1 MYLSTRESSILT
13 ILLNSRNKHTAQD
26 ISEQLNINERTV
38 YRELKNIKA
47 TLKTF
52 DLELVTIPSEGF
64 EIQGKPEN
72 LSALKQAFQK
82 QNIHQILTV
91 TERVDLV
98 TLILLLEE
106 DFIKM
111 QAIAAQLLVSLSTI
125 KKDIAFLT
133 DNLPE
138 KGIRVIP
145 KKGEGIKLETD
156 VINRHILTLDIL
168 TKHVTSSEFIAWFLL
183 KKSKD
188 SFYKKICF
196 QKINEPL
203 HFAYEQLG
211 ELKADIDDND
221 LQELVILLSLWLNI
235 CHLTTL
241 PNNSIDTIAI
251 ELNQTGNKLYH
262 RMIEKQKT
270 ILTEKS
276 HPESFLDY
284 LKWIIHLY
292 FQRNHTDE
300 FDLPRFDNDIAIS
313 VKAMVNNVE
322 AQLGVKLH
330 GNERQVRD
338 LSAHL
343 RKAVTR
349 INSGLFVR
357 NPMKDEIK
365 KNYLFIFEIVSRAAE
380 EVFGKDF
387 FPEDELCFL
396 VLYFVMMIDKLS
408 NKAFRVLIVCSS
420 GMGSSKMLTSRLEYE
435 VPEVYVKDIISLT
448 DLHNKD
454 VHDYELV
461 LSTIPL
467 PLAPEDY
474 LKVSPLLNE
483 QELALVQTK
492 INNHKYSDLKTIQR
506 QKQMTV
512 EDFEQHLVQKLFY
525 TQKILELM
533 NHCQFSEKRIFIT
546 KIKKKRDALKQL
558 AIALDVDEAKL
569 TNSIQTT
576 VQQEQTVNFIVRRNK
591 ALSADRIQLIS
602 EASKQLGNY
611 YLVVIETTEDF
622 SEISQKFYRQVK
634 EIFFDHVYEL
644 SKIESANDLKTY
656 LVKMN
661 EIV

>member
-1 MYLSTRESSILT
+1 M
-13 ILLNSRNKHTAQD
+13 
-26 ISEQLNINERTV
+26 
-38 YRELKNIKA
+38 
-47 TLKTF
+47 
-52 DLELVTIPSEGF
+52 
-64 EIQGKPEN
+64 
-72 LSALKQAFQK
+72 
-82 QNIHQILTV
+82 
-91 TERVDLV
+91 
-98 TLILLLEE
+98 
-106 DFIKM
+106 
-111 QAIAAQLLVSLSTI
+111 
-125 KKDIAFLT
+125 
-133 DNLPE
+133 
-138 KGIRVIP
+138 
-145 KKGEGIKLETD
+145 
-156 VINRHILTLDIL
+156 
-168 TKHVTSSEFIAWFLL
+168 TSSEFIAWFLL

-235 CHLTTL
+235 CHLTAL

>member
-13 ILLNSRNKHTAQD
+13 ILLNSRSKHTVQD
-26 ISEQLNINERTV
+26 ISERLNINERTV
-38 YRELKNIKA
+38 YRELKNIKE
-47 TLKTF
+47 TLRNF
-52 DLELVTIPSEGF
+52 HLELVSIPSEGF
-64 EIQGKPEN
+64 EIQGQPEN

-111 QAIAAQLLVSLSTI
+111 QAIAAELLVSLSTI

-138 KGIRVIP
+138 KGIRVIS
-145 KKGEGIKLETD
+145 KKGEGIKLKTD
-156 VINRHILTLDIL
+156 MINRHILTLDIL
-168 TKHVTSSEFIAWFLL
+168 TKHVASSEFIAWFLL
-183 KKSKD
+183 KHSKD

-196 QKINEPL
+196 QKISEPL
-203 HFAYEQLG
+203 HSVYGLLSQL
-211 ELKADIDDND
+211 KTDIDDND
-221 LQELVILLSLWLNI
+221 LQELVILLSLWLNV
-235 CHLTTL
+235 CQLTSL
-241 PNNSIDTIAI
+241 PTNTIDTVAI
-251 ELNQTGNKLYH
+251 ELDQTGNKLYH
-262 RMIEKQKT
+262 RLIEKQKN
-270 ILTEKS
+270 ILAEKS

-292 FQRNHTDE
+292 FQKDRSNE
-300 FDLPRFDNDIAIS
+300 FDLPRFEKDIAMS
-313 VKAMVNNVE
+313 VKEMVNNVE

-357 NPMKDEIK
+357 NPMKEEIK
-365 KNYLFIFEIVSRAAE
+365 KNYLFIFEIVSKAAT
-380 EVFGKDF
+380 EVFGEDF

-448 DLHNKD
+448 DLHNKN

-506 QKQMTV
+506 QKRMNV
-512 EDFEQHLVQKLFY
+512 EEFERHL
-525 TQKILELM
+525 TQKMFYAQKVLELM
-533 NHCQFSEKRIFIT
+533 RHCRFSEKEIFT
-546 KIKKKRDALKQL
+546 KRVKKKRDAIKQL
-558 AIALDVDEAKL
+558 AEFLEVDEAKL
-569 TNSIQTT
+569 ANSIQTT
-576 VQQEQTVNFIVRRNK
+576 VQQDQTVLFIIRRN
-591 ALSADRIQLIS
+591 ASLAADRVELIS
-602 EASKQLGNY
+602 ESSKQLGNY
-611 YLVVIETTEDF
+611 YLILIDTSEDP
-622 SEISQKFYRQVK
+622 SEIREKFYSQVK

-644 SKIESANDLKTY
+644 TKIGTADDLKTY

>member
-235 CHLTTL
+235 CHLTAL

-525 TQKILELM
+525 TQKIMELM

-591 ALSADRIQLIS
+591 ALLADRIQLIS

>member
-26 ISEQLNINERTV
+26 ISDQLNINERTV

-64 EIQGKPEN
+64 EIQGKSES

-111 QAIAAQLLVSLSTI
+111 QAIAAELLVSLSTI

-138 KGIRVIP
+138 KGIRVIS

-168 TKHVTSSEFIAWFLL
+168 TKHVASSEFIAWFLL
-183 KKSKD
+183 KNSKD

-235 CHLTTL
+235 CHLTAL

-251 ELNQTGNKLYH
+251 ELNQTGNKLYQ

-270 ILTEKS
+270 ILAKKS

-300 FDLPRFDNDIAIS
+300 FDLPRFDNDIAVS

-330 GNERQVRD
+330 GNERQIRD

-533 NHCQFSEKRIFIT
+533 NHCQFSEKRIFTT

-576 VQQEQTVNFIVRRNK
+576 VQQEQTVNFIIRRNK

-611 YLVVIETTEDF
+611 YLVVIDTTEDF

-644 SKIESANDLKTY
+644 SKIGSANDLKTY

>member
-64 EIQGKPEN
+64 EIQGKSES

-138 KGIRVIP
+138 KGIRVIS

-168 TKHVTSSEFIAWFLL
+168 TKHVASSEFIAWFLL

-235 CHLTTL
+235 CHLTAL

-251 ELNQTGNKLYH
+251 ELNQTGNKLYQ

-270 ILTEKS
+270 ILAKKI

-300 FDLPRFDNDIAIS
+300 FDLPRFDNDIAVS

-330 GNERQVRD
+330 GNERQIRD

-506 QKQMTV
+506 QKQMNI

-533 NHCQFSEKRIFIT
+533 NHCQFSEKRIFTT

>member
-235 CHLTTL
+235 CHLTAL

-313 VKAMVNNVE
+313 VKAMLNNVE

>member
-52 DLELVTIPSEGF
+52 QLELVTIPSKGF
-64 EIQGKPEN
+64 EIQGKSEN

-111 QAIAAQLLVSLSTI
+111 QAIAAELQVSLSTI
-125 KKDIAFLT
+125 KKDVAFLT
-133 DNLPE
+133 DSLPE
-138 KGIRVIP
+138 KGIRVIS
-145 KKGEGIKLETD
+145 KKGEGIMLEAD

-183 KKSKD
+183 KNSKD

-196 QKINEPL
+196 QKISDPL
-203 HFAYEQLG
+203 HFVYEQLG
-211 ELKADIDDND
+211 QLNADIDDND
-221 LQELVILLSLWLNI
+221 LQELVILLALWLNI

-251 ELNQTGNKLYH
+251 ELNQTGNRLYH
-262 RMIEKQKT
+262 RMIEKQKS
-270 ILTEKS
+270 ILAEKT
-276 HPESFLDY
+276 HPEAFLDY

-292 FQRNHTDE
+292 FQRDHTNE
-300 FDLPRFDNDIAIS
+300 LDLPRFDNDIAIS
-313 VKAMVNNVE
+313 VKEMVNNVE

-338 LSAHL
+338 LSTHL

-365 KNYLFIFEIVSRAAE
+365 KNYLFIFEIVSHAAE

-448 DLHNKD
+448 DLQNKD

-506 QKQMTV
+506 QKQMNV
-512 EDFEQHLVQKLFY
+512 ADFEQHLIQKLFY
-525 TQKILELM
+525 AQKVLELM
-533 NHCQFSEKRIFIT
+533 KHCQFKETPIFTT
-546 KIKKKRDALKQL
+546 KIKKKRDVFKRL
-558 AIALDVDEAKL
+558 AEFLEVDEAKL

-576 VQQEQTVNFIVRRNK
+576 VQQEQTVLFIIRKNP
-591 ALSADRIQLIS
+591 ALSADRIQLLS

-611 YLVVIETTEDF
+611 YLVVIDTGENL
-622 SEISQKFYRQVK
+622 SGISQKFYRQVK

-644 SKIESANDLKTY
+644 TKIGSADDLKTY

>member
-13 ILLNSRNKHTAQD
+13 ILLNSRSKHTAQD

-47 TLKTF
+47 TLKNF
-52 DLELVTIPSEGF
+52 HLELVTIPSEGF

-72 LSALKQAFQK
+72 LAALRQAFQK
-82 QNIHQILTV
+82 QNVHQILTV

-106 DFIKM
+106 DYMKM
-111 QAIAAQLLVSLSTI
+111 QAIAAELLVSLSTI
-125 KKDIAFLT
+125 KKDVAFLT
-133 DNLPE
+133 DNLSE
-138 KGIRVIP
+138 KGIRVIS
-145 KKGEGIKLETD
+145 KKGEGIKLESD
-156 VINRHILTLDIL
+156 VINRHILILDIL
-168 TKHVTSSEFIAWFLL
+168 TKHVASSEFIAWFLL
-183 KKSKD
+183 KNSKD

-196 QKINEPL
+196 QKISDSL
-203 HFAYEQLG
+203 YFVYEQIG
-211 ELKADIDDND
+211 QLKADIDDND
-221 LQELVILLSLWLNI
+221 LQELVILLSLWLDV
-235 CHLTTL
+235 CHLNTL
-241 PNNSIDTIAI
+241 PNHSIDTIAL
-251 ELNQTGNKLYH
+251 ELNQTGNRLYH

-270 ILTEKS
+270 ILAEKS

-292 FQRNHTDE
+292 FQLDHTDE
-300 FDLPRFDNDIAIS
+300 FDLPRFDRDIAVS
-313 VKAMVNNVE
+313 VKEMVNHVE
-322 AQLGVKLH
+322 AQLGVKLQ

-338 LSAHL
+338 LSTHL

-454 VHDYELV
+454 IHDYELV

-467 PLAPEDY
+467 PLAPEEY

-483 QELALVQTK
+483 HELALVQTK

-512 EDFEQHLVQKLFY
+512 EDFEQHLTQKLFY

-533 NHCQFSEKRIFIT
+533 KHCKFSENKIFTT
-546 KIKKKRDALKQL
+546 KIKKKRDVLNYL
-558 AIALDVDEAKL
+558 ATFLEVDEAKL
-569 TNSIQTT
+569 AKSIQTT
-576 VQQEQTVNFIVRRNK
+576 MQQEQTVNFIIRR
-591 ALSADRIQLIS
+591 STEPSTDRIQLIS
-602 EASKQLGNY
+602 ETSKQLGNY
-611 YLVVIETTEDF
+611 YLVVIDT
-622 SEISQKFYRQVK
+622 SEELSELSQKFYRQVK

-644 SKIESANDLKTY
+644 SKIKSVSELKTY

>member
-64 EIQGKPEN
+64 EIQGKSES

-111 QAIAAQLLVSLSTI
+111 QAIAAELLVSLSTI

-138 KGIRVIP
+138 KGIRVIS

-168 TKHVTSSEFIAWFLL
+168 TKHVASSEFIAWFLL

-235 CHLTTL
+235 CHLTAL

-251 ELNQTGNKLYH
+251 ELDQTGNKLYQ

-270 ILTEKS
+270 ILAKKS

-300 FDLPRFDNDIAIS
+300 FDLPRFDNDIAVS

-330 GNERQVRD
+330 GNERQIRD

-454 VHDYELV
+454 VRDYELV

-506 QKQMTV
+506 QRQMNV

-533 NHCQFSEKRIFIT
+533 NHCQFSEKRIFTT

-611 YLVVIETTEDF
+611 YLVVIDTTEDF
-622 SEISQKFYRQVK
+622 SEIIQKFYRQVK

-644 SKIESANDLKTY
+644 SKIESANGLKTY

>member
-1 MYLSTRESSILT
+1 
-13 ILLNSRNKHTAQD
+13 
-26 ISEQLNINERTV
+26 
-38 YRELKNIKA
+38 
-47 TLKTF
+47 
-52 DLELVTIPSEGF
+52 VTIPSEGF

-235 CHLTTL
+235 CHLTAL

>member
-26 ISEQLNINERTV
+26 ISDQLNINERTV

-64 EIQGKPEN
+64 EIQGKSES

-111 QAIAAQLLVSLSTI
+111 QAIAAELLVSLSTI

-138 KGIRVIP
+138 KGIRVIS

-168 TKHVTSSEFIAWFLL
+168 TKHVASSEFIAWFLL
-183 KKSKD
+183 KNSKD

-235 CHLTTL
+235 CHLTAL

-251 ELNQTGNKLYH
+251 ELNQTGNKLYQ
-262 RMIEKQKT
+262 RMIEKQKS
-270 ILTEKS
+270 ILAKKS

-300 FDLPRFDNDIAIS
+300 FDLPRFDNDIAVS

-330 GNERQVRD
+330 GNERQIRD

-506 QKQMTV
+506 QKQMNV

-533 NHCQFSEKRIFIT
+533 NHCQFSEKRIFTT

-576 VQQEQTVNFIVRRNK
+576 VQQEQTVNFIIRRNK

-611 YLVVIETTEDF
+611 YLVVIDTTEDF

>member
-235 CHLTTL
+235 CHLTAL

-420 GMGSSKMLTSRLEYE
+420 GMG
-435 VPEVYVKDIISLT
+435 
-448 DLHNKD
+448 H
-454 VHDYELV
+454 
-461 LSTIPL
+461 
-467 PLAPEDY
+467 
-474 LKVSPLLNE
+474 
-483 QELALVQTK
+483 
-492 INNHKYSDLKTIQR
+492 
-506 QKQMTV
+506 QK
-512 EDFEQHLVQKLFY
+512 
-525 TQKILELM
+525 
-533 NHCQFSEKRIFIT
+533 C
-546 KIKKKRDALKQL
+546 
-558 AIALDVDEAKL
+558 
-569 TNSIQTT
+569 
-576 VQQEQTVNFIVRRNK
+576 
-591 ALSADRIQLIS
+591 
-602 EASKQLGNY
+602 
-611 YLVVIETTEDF
+611 
-622 SEISQKFYRQVK
+622 
-634 EIFFDHVYEL
+634 
-644 SKIESANDLKTY
+644 
-656 LVKMN
+656 
-661 EIV
+661 

>member
-168 TKHVTSSEFIAWFLL
+168 TKHVTSLEFIAWFLL

-235 CHLTTL
+235 CHLTAL

>member
-235 CHLTTL
+235 CHLTAL

-313 VKAMVNNVE
+313 MKAMVNNVE

-492 INNHKYSDLKTIQR
+492 INNNKYSDLKTIQR

-525 TQKILELM
+525 TQKIMELM

-591 ALSADRIQLIS
+591 ALSADHIQLIS

>member
-111 QAIAAQLLVSLSTI
+111 QAIAAELLVSLSTI

-235 CHLTTL
+235 CHLTAL

-492 INNHKYSDLKTIQR
+492 INNHKYSDPKTIQR

-525 TQKILELM
+525 TQKIMELM

>member
-235 CHLTTL
+235 CHLTAL

-492 INNHKYSDLKTIQR
+492 INNHTYSDLKTIQR

>member
-235 CHLTTL
+235 CHLTSL

>member
-13 ILLNSRNKHTAQD
+13 ILLNSRSKHTVQD
-26 ISEQLNINERTV
+26 ISDQLNINERTV

-52 DLELVTIPSEGF
+52 QLELVTIPSQGF
-64 EIQGKPEN
+64 EIQGKSEN
-72 LSALKQAFQK
+72 LAALKQAFQK

-111 QAIAAQLLVSLSTI
+111 QAIAAELQVSLSTI
-125 KKDIAFLT
+125 KKDVAFLT
-133 DNLPE
+133 DSLPE
-138 KGIRVIP
+138 KGIRVIS
-145 KKGEGIKLETD
+145 KKGEGIKLEAD
-156 VINRHILTLDIL
+156 MINRHILTLDIL

-196 QKINEPL
+196 QKISDPL
-203 HFAYEQLG
+203 HFVYEQLG
-211 ELKADIDDND
+211 QLKADIDDND
-221 LQELVILLSLWLNI
+221 LQELVVLLSLWLSI

-251 ELNQTGNKLYH
+251 ELNQTGNRLYH
-262 RMIEKQKT
+262 RMIENQKS
-270 ILTEKS
+270 ILAEKT

-292 FQRNHTDE
+292 FQRDHTNE
-300 FDLPRFDNDIAIS
+300 LDLPHFDNDIAIS
-313 VKAMVNNVE
+313 VKDMVNNVE

-365 KNYLFIFEIVSRAAE
+365 KNYLFIFEIVSHAAE
-380 EVFGKDF
+380 EVFGKEF

-454 VHDYELV
+454 IHEYELV

-467 PLAPEDY
+467 PLASEDY

-506 QKQMTV
+506 QKQMNV
-512 EDFEQHLVQKLFY
+512 ADYEQHLMKRLFY
-525 TQKILELM
+525 AQKVLELM
-533 NHCQFSEKRIFIT
+533 RYCQFREEVIFTT
-546 KIKKKRDALKQL
+546 KIKKKRDVFKRL
-558 AIALDVDEAKL
+558 AEFLEVDEAKL

-576 VQQEQTVNFIVRRNK
+576 AQQEQTVLFIIRKN
-591 ALSADRIQLIS
+591 ATFSADRIQVIS

-611 YLVVIETTEDF
+611 YLVVVDTAE
-622 SEISQKFYRQVK
+622 SLSGISHKFYRQVK
-634 EIFFDHVYEL
+634 EIFFDHVYDL
-644 SKIESANDLKTY
+644 TKIGSSDDLKTY

>member
-1 MYLSTRESSILT
+1 MYLSTKESSILT

-26 ISEQLNINERTV
+26 ISDQLNINERTV

-64 EIQGKPEN
+64 EIQGKSES

-111 QAIAAQLLVSLSTI
+111 QAIAAELLVSLSTI

-133 DNLPE
+133 DNLPA

-235 CHLTTL
+235 CHLTAL

-251 ELNQTGNKLYH
+251 ELDQTGNKLYQ

-270 ILTEKS
+270 ILAKKS

-300 FDLPRFDNDIAIS
+300 FDLPRFDNDIAVS

-330 GNERQVRD
+330 GNERQIRD

-506 QKQMTV
+506 QKQMNV

-533 NHCQFSEKRIFIT
+533 NHCQFSEKRIFTT

>member
-64 EIQGKPEN
+64 EIQGKSES

-111 QAIAAQLLVSLSTI
+111 QAIAAELLVSLSTI

-138 KGIRVIP
+138 KGIRVIS

-168 TKHVTSSEFIAWFLL
+168 TKHVASSEFIAWFLL

-235 CHLTTL
+235 CHLTAL

-251 ELNQTGNKLYH
+251 ELDQTGNKLYQ

-270 ILTEKS
+270 ILAKKS

-300 FDLPRFDNDIAIS
+300 FDLPRFDNDIAVS

-330 GNERQVRD
+330 GNERQIRD

-506 QKQMTV
+506 QRQMNV

-533 NHCQFSEKRIFIT
+533 NHCQFSEKRIFTT

-611 YLVVIETTEDF
+611 YLVVIDTTEDF

-644 SKIESANDLKTY
+644 SKIESANGLKTY

>member
-13 ILLNSRNKHTAQD
+13 ILLNSRSKHTVQD
-26 ISEQLNINERTV
+26 ISERLNINERTV
-38 YRELKNIKA
+38 YRELKNIKE
-47 TLKTF
+47 TLRNF
-52 DLELVTIPSEGF
+52 HLELVSIPSEGF
-64 EIQGKPEN
+64 EIQGQPEN

-82 QNIHQILTV
+82 QSIHQILSV

-111 QAIAAQLLVSLSTI
+111 QAIAAELLVSLSTI
-125 KKDIAFLT
+125 KKDVAFLT

-138 KGIRVIP
+138 KGIRVIS
-145 KKGEGIKLETD
+145 KKGEGIKLKTD
-156 VINRHILTLDIL
+156 MINRHILILDIL
-168 TKHVTSSEFIAWFLL
+168 TKHVASSEFIAWFLL
-183 KKSKD
+183 KHSKD

-196 QKINEPL
+196 QKISEPL
-203 HFAYEQLG
+203 HSVYGLLSQL
-211 ELKADIDDND
+211 KTDIDDND
-221 LQELVILLSLWLNI
+221 LQELVILLSLWLNV
-235 CHLTTL
+235 CQLTSL
-241 PNNSIDTIAI
+241 PTNTIDTVAI
-251 ELNQTGNKLYH
+251 ELDQTGKKLYH
-262 RMIEKQKT
+262 RLIEKQKN
-270 ILTEKS
+270 ILAEKS

-292 FQRNHTDE
+292 FQKDCSNE
-300 FDLPRFDNDIAIS
+300 FDQPRFEKDIAMS
-313 VKAMVNNVE
+313 VKEMVNNVE

-357 NPMKDEIK
+357 NPMKEEIK
-365 KNYLFIFEIVSRAAE
+365 KNYLFIFEIVSKAAT
-380 EVFGKDF
+380 EVFGEDF

-448 DLHNKD
+448 DLHNKN

-506 QKQMTV
+506 QKRMNV
-512 EDFEQHLVQKLFY
+512 EEFERHL
-525 TQKILELM
+525 TQKMFYAQKVLELM
-533 NHCQFSEKRIFIT
+533 RHCRFSEKEIFT
-546 KIKKKRDALKQL
+546 KRVKKKRDAIKQL
-558 AIALDVDEAKL
+558 AEFLEVDEAKL
-569 TNSIQTT
+569 ANSIQTT
-576 VQQEQTVNFIVRRNK
+576 VQQDQTVLFIIRRN
-591 ALSADRIQLIS
+591 ASLAADRVELIS
-602 EASKQLGNY
+602 ESSKQLGNY
-611 YLVVIETTEDF
+611 YLILIDTSEDP
-622 SEISQKFYRQVK
+622 SEIREKFYSQVK

-644 SKIESANDLKTY
+644 TKIGTADDLKTY

>member
-235 CHLTTL
+235 CHLTAL

-533 NHCQFSEKRIFIT
+533 NHCQFSGKRIFIT

>member
-1 MYLSTRESSILT
+1 
-13 ILLNSRNKHTAQD
+13 
-26 ISEQLNINERTV
+26 
-38 YRELKNIKA
+38 
-47 TLKTF
+47 
-52 DLELVTIPSEGF
+52 
-64 EIQGKPEN
+64 
-72 LSALKQAFQK
+72 
-82 QNIHQILTV
+82 V

-235 CHLTTL
+235 CHLTAL

>member
-125 KKDIAFLT
+125 KKDIAFLI

-235 CHLTTL
+235 CHLTAL

>member
-235 CHLTTL
+235 CHLTAL

>member
-1 MYLSTRESSILT
+1 
-13 ILLNSRNKHTAQD
+13 
-26 ISEQLNINERTV
+26 
-38 YRELKNIKA
+38 
-47 TLKTF
+47 
-52 DLELVTIPSEGF
+52 
-64 EIQGKPEN
+64 
-72 LSALKQAFQK
+72 
-82 QNIHQILTV
+82 
-91 TERVDLV
+91 
-98 TLILLLEE
+98 
-106 DFIKM
+106 M

-235 CHLTTL
+235 CHLTAL

>member
-13 ILLNSRNKHTAQD
+13 ILLNSRNKQTVQD
-26 ISEQLNINERTV
+26 ISNRLNINERTV

-52 DLELVTIPSEGF
+52 QLELVSIPSEGF

-82 QNIHQILTV
+82 QNIHQILSV

-111 QAIAAQLLVSLSTI
+111 QAIAAELLVSLSTI
-125 KKDIAFLT
+125 KKDVAFLT

-138 KGIRVIP
+138 KGIQVIS
-145 KKGEGIKLETD
+145 KKGEGIRLEAEM
-156 VINRHILTLDIL
+156 INRHILILDIL
-168 TKHVTSSEFIAWFLL
+168 TKHVASSEFIAWFLL
-183 KKSKD
+183 KHSKD

-196 QKINEPL
+196 QKISEPL
-203 HFAYEQLG
+203 HFVYEQLG
-211 ELKADIDDND
+211 QLKADIDDND
-221 LQELVILLSLWLNI
+221 LQELVILLSLWINV
-235 CHLTTL
+235 CHLTAL
-241 PNNSIDTIAI
+241 PNNTIDTVEI
-251 ELNQTGNKLYH
+251 ELNQTGKKLYH
-262 RMIEKQKT
+262 RMIEKQRDV
-270 ILTEKS
+270 LAEKS
-276 HPESFLDY
+276 HPEAFLDY

-292 FQRNHTDE
+292 FQQDSPNE
-300 FDLPRFDNDIAIS
+300 FALPHFERDIMLS
-313 VKAMVNNVE
+313 VKEMVNNVE
-322 AQLGVKLH
+322 TQLGVRLH
-330 GNERQVRD
+330 GNERQIRD
-338 LSAHL
+338 LSVHL

-365 KNYLFIFEIVSRAAE
+365 KNYLFIFEIVSKAAS
-380 EVFGKDF
+380 EVFGKEF

-448 DLHNKD
+448 DLHNKN
-454 VHDYELV
+454 VNDYELV

-467 PLAPEDY
+467 PLAPEEY

-492 INNHKYSDLKTIQR
+492 INNHKYTDLKTIQR
-506 QKQMTV
+506 QKQMNV
-512 EDFEQHLVQKLFY
+512 EEFEKHLVQKMFY
-525 TQKILELM
+525 AQKTLELM
-533 NHCQFSEKRIFIT
+533 KHCRFSEKEIFLT
-546 KIKKKRDALKQL
+546 RVRKKREAIKQL
-558 AIALDVDEAKL
+558 AVFLEVDEAKL
-569 TNSIQTT
+569 TNSIQTS
-576 VQQEQTVNFIVRRNK
+576 VQQNRTVLFIVRKNA
-591 ALSADRIQLIS
+591 ALSGDRIQLIS
-602 EASKQLGNY
+602 DSSKRLGNY
-611 YLVVIETTEDF
+611 YLVVIDTAEKS
-622 SEISQKFYRQVK
+622 SEISQKYYSQVK
-634 EIFFDHVYEL
+634 EIFFDHVDDL
-644 SKIESANDLKTY
+644 TKIGSTNDLKTY
-656 LVKMN
+656 LVKIN
-661 EIV
+661 EIL

>member
-64 EIQGKPEN
+64 EIQGKSES

-111 QAIAAQLLVSLSTI
+111 QAIAAELLVSLSTI

-138 KGIRVIP
+138 KGIRVIS

-168 TKHVTSSEFIAWFLL
+168 TKHVASSEFIAWFLL

-235 CHLTTL
+235 CHLTAL

-251 ELNQTGNKLYH
+251 ELNQTGNKLYQ

-270 ILTEKS
+270 ILAKKI

-300 FDLPRFDNDIAIS
+300 FDLPRFDNDIAVS

-330 GNERQVRD
+330 GNERQIRD

-506 QKQMTV
+506 QKQMNI

-533 NHCQFSEKRIFIT
+533 NHCQFSEKRIFTT

-611 YLVVIETTEDF
+611 YLVVIDTTEDF

>member
-111 QAIAAQLLVSLSTI
+111 QAIAAELLVSLSTI

-235 CHLTTL
+235 CHLTAL

-525 TQKILELM
+525 TQKIMELM

>member
-235 CHLTTL
+235 CHLTAL

-313 VKAMVNNVE
+313 MKAMVNNVE

>member
-13 ILLNSRNKHTAQD
+13 ILLNSRNKHTVQD
-26 ISEQLNINERTV
+26 ISDRLNINERTV
-38 YRELKNIKA
+38 YRELKNIKT

-52 DLELVTIPSEGF
+52 HLELVSIPAEGF
-64 EIQGKPEN
+64 EIQGKSEN
-72 LSALKQAFQK
+72 LTALKQAFQK
-82 QNIHQILTV
+82 QNIHPILSV
-91 TERVDLV
+91 TERVDLI

-106 DFIKM
+106 DYIKM
-111 QAIAAQLLVSLSTI
+111 QAIAAELLVSLSTI
-125 KKDIAFLT
+125 KKDVAFLT
-133 DNLPE
+133 DNLLE
-138 KGIRVIP
+138 KGIRVIS

-156 VINRHILTLDIL
+156 MINRHILILDVL
-168 TKHVTSSEFIAWFLL
+168 TKHVASSEFIAWFLL
-183 KKSKD
+183 KHSKD

-196 QKINEPL
+196 QKIKEPL
-203 HFAYEQLG
+203 HFVYDLLGQL
-211 ELKADIDDND
+211 KVDIDDND
-221 LQELVILLSLWLNI
+221 LQELVILLSLWLDVCN
-235 CHLTTL
+235 LTVL
-241 PNNSIDTIAI
+241 PNNTIDTIAI
-251 ELNQTGNKLYH
+251 ELNPTGFKLYH

-270 ILTEKS
+270 ILAEKS

-292 FQRNHTDE
+292 FQQDPSNA
-300 FDLPRFDNDIAIS
+300 FDLPRFENDSAIS
-313 VKAMVNNVE
+313 VKEMVNNVE
-322 AQLGVKLH
+322 AQLGVKLQ
-330 GNERQVRD
+330 GNERQIRD

-365 KNYLFIFEIVSRAAE
+365 KNYLFIFEIVSKAAT

-448 DLHNKD
+448 DLHNKN

-467 PLAPEDY
+467 PLAPEEY

-506 QKQMTV
+506 QKRMTV
-512 EDFEQHLVQKLFY
+512 EEFEKHLTKKMFY
-525 TQKILELM
+525 AQKILELM
-533 NHCQFSEKRIFIT
+533 KECRFSEREVFT
-546 KIKKKRDALKQL
+546 KKVKKKRDAIKQL
-558 AIALDVDEAKL
+558 AVFLEVDEAKL

-576 VQQEQTVNFIVRRNK
+576 VQQNQTVLFIIRRNTTI
-591 ALSADRIQLIS
+591 AADRIQLIS
-602 EASKQLGNY
+602 ESSNQLGNY
-611 YLVVIETTEDF
+611 YLIVVDTSEDA
-622 SEISQKFYRQVK
+622 SELSQKFYRQVK
-634 EIFFDHVYEL
+634 ELFFDHVYEL
-644 SKIESANDLKTY
+644 TKIKSAGELKTY

>member
-111 QAIAAQLLVSLSTI
+111 QAIAAELLVSLSTI

-235 CHLTTL
+235 CHLTAL

-270 ILTEKS
+270 ILTKKS

-611 YLVVIETTEDF
+611 YLVVIDTTEDF

>member
-235 CHLTTL
+235 CHLTAL

-525 TQKILELM
+525 TQKIMELM

>member
-13 ILLNSRNKHTAQD
+13 ILLNSRTKHTVQD
-26 ISEQLNINERTV
+26 ISNRLDINERTV

-52 DLELVTIPSEGF
+52 QLELISIPSEGF

-72 LSALKQAFQK
+72 ISALKKAFQK
-82 QNIHQILTV
+82 QNIHQILSV

-98 TLILLLEE
+98 TLLLLLEE

-111 QAIAAQLLVSLSTI
+111 QAIASELLVSLSTI
-125 KKDIAFLT
+125 KKDVAFLT

-138 KGIRVIP
+138 KGIRVIS
-145 KKGEGIKLETD
+145 KKGEGIKLAAD
-156 VINRHILTLDIL
+156 IINRHILILDIL
-168 TKHVTSSEFIAWFLL
+168 TKYVTSSEFIAWFLL
-183 KKSKD
+183 KNSKD

-196 QKINEPL
+196 QKISEPL
-203 HFAYEQLG
+203 HFVYEQLG
-211 ELKADIDDND
+211 QLKPDIDDND
-221 LQELVILLSLWLNI
+221 LQEIVILLSLWLNV
-235 CHLTTL
+235 CHLAAL
-241 PNNSIDTIAI
+241 PNNTIDTISI

-270 ILTEKS
+270 ILAEKS

-292 FQRNHTDE
+292 FQRDQSNDFE
-300 FDLPRFDNDIAIS
+300 LPRFDNDIALS
-313 VKAMVNNVE
+313 VKEMVNHVE

-338 LSAHL
+338 LAAHL

-357 NPMKDEIK
+357 NPMKEEIK
-365 KNYLFIFEIVSRAAE
+365 KNYLFIFEIVSKAAE
-380 EVFGKDF
+380 EVFGKEF

-448 DLHNKD
+448 DLHNKN

-467 PLAPEDY
+467 PLAPEEY

-483 QELALVQTK
+483 HELALVQTK
-492 INNHKYSDLKTIQR
+492 INNHKYTDLKTIQR
-506 QKQMTV
+506 QKHLTA
-512 EDFEQHLVQKLFY
+512 EEFERDLTKKMFY
-525 TQKILELM
+525 AQKILELM
-533 NHCQFSEKRIFIT
+533 KHCRFSEKEIFT
-546 KIKKKRDALKQL
+546 TRIKKKRDALKQL
-558 AIALDVDEAKL
+558 AVFLEVDEAKL

-576 VQQEQTVNFIVRRNK
+576 VQHDQTVLFVLRKNAGI
-591 ALSADRIQLIS
+591 SSDRIHLIAES
-602 EASKQLGNY
+602 SKQLGNY
-611 YLVVIETTEDF
+611 FLVVVDTSEDF
-622 SEISQKFYRQVK
+622 SEIGQKFYRQVK
-634 EIFFDHVYEL
+634 ELIFDHVNEL
-644 SKIESANDLKTY
+644 TKIESASDLKTY